1 MATYYFKVQCK
12 VYNGSTVGSS
22 VNVSQTARSLTIS
35 TARDKVIVPSGY
47 KLRSSSP
54 YVDTSSPS
62 STYGKWYNATSLSGY
77 CEAQIAGT
85 AGTCNIYVYVDKLP
99 TYYTITFDANGGKIG
114 NYDSV
119 TRTTNS
125 SGQVPKF
132 PGDLTKDSTAT
143 YDYTFAGWYTKKT
156 GGDRIYS
163 NHTFTSD
170 TTVYAHWKSTKR
182 EYTHYYYYMPAN
194 TSSYKLLDSFTKKVG
209 ETYTAPLFPTAAA
222 GYEYYDYNDSGWS
235 PESTVT
241 IGTSD
246 KKFYARE
253 RGKSYNAYFNTNGG
267 TYSSVTP
274 TNKTATFG
282 QNFTFPNY
290 TGSKTIDGVSSHAL
304 GWIDKLNY
312 NNKYDFNETIK
323 WNWASNKTFYVNW
336 NDAQPIYFYRNR
348 NSSDTVKV
356 TRYYYINEKFTFLD
370 ETTATTSIMA
380 NPGYRALGFR
390 ERGNPNGTIHKFGS
404 TITFTSGGERAYDV
418 VWEKIYIIY
427 FDFNGG
433 PEDSNIKNIEVALN
447 ETVTLPKYTLIKQ
460 NIVHGEVK
468 EQYSPSSWQI
478 GSRMIDMHGNR
489 QYTLTTAGNKTC
501 TVVWHGAFTYNFSF
515 DPTEGTWADGSTGLK
530 YLPAKASDYYRSVW
544 SSGTYNYNIGKP
556 VKSGYNYTYYA
567 DDEQTV
573 IASESRARIRKT
585 VGRLFQ
591 GFLPEKGVQTLQT
604 THWSWRGGKDTSS
617 GRNTVRNKYKAQWK
631 DSIKYEYKSWG
642 QLTFIT
648 EGISKKSDPI
658 SSTSWNAATS
668 SKLTIFLGAYQPTSI
683 PEGKQFL
690 GWGTNKTNTSIITT
704 FTGSASGTYS
714 NPTQMGT
721 LYAIFVDKGTH
732 KVEFRG
738 NGGVWSKGT
747 PGEMSTWVT
756 TWNEKYDLPLISFS
770 SVQRKNYVLVGWKDV
785 SSLETYHF
793 TDKIPVLKNLTL
805 EAQWEIAQKT
815 MFYYNN
821 ASYTQGKDLD
831 SDTVYAGGEFS
842 KAITAT
848 NINRMKRCINNVETR
863 NDKIQTLFSRSAAGD
878 YFNNSLYTSLY
889 NAISSLPRHGTMP
902 AKLAINDEIGVTH
915 LFALKKALNSAI
927 SAS

>member
-22 VNVSQTARSLTIS
+22 VTVSQTARALSIS

-47 KLRSSSP
+47 ELRSSSP

-62 STYGKWYNATSLSGY
+62 STYGKWYRATSLSGY
-77 CEAQIAGT
+77 CEAQVAGT

-99 TYYTITFDANGGKIG
+99 YTITFDANGGKIG
-114 NYDSV
+114 GYDSV
-119 TRTTNS
+119 TRTTDS
-125 SGQVPKF
+125 S
-132 PGDLTKDSTAT
+132 
-143 YDYTFAGWYTKKT
+143 Y
-156 GGDRIYS
+156 
-163 NHTFTSD
+163 TFTSN

-241 IGTSD
+241 IGTSN
-246 KKFYARE
+246 KYFYARE

-282 QNFTFPNY
+282 QDFTYPNY

-478 GSRMIDMHGNR
+478 GSRMIDMYGNR

-501 TVVWHGAFTYNFSF
+501 TVVWHGAFTYNFYF
-515 DPTEGTWADGSTGLK
+515 DP
-530 YLPAKASDYYRSVW
+530 
-544 SSGTYNYNIGKP
+544 
-556 VKSGYNYTYYA
+556 
-567 DDEQTV
+567 
-573 IASESRARIRKT
+573 SE
-585 VGRLFQ
+585 
-591 GFLPEKGVQTLQT
+591 
-604 THWSWRGGKDTSS
+604 
-617 GRNTVRNKYKAQWK
+617 
-631 DSIKYEYKSWG
+631 
-642 QLTFIT
+642 
-648 EGISKKSDPI
+648 
-658 SSTSWNAATS
+658 
-668 SKLTIFLGAYQPTSI
+668 
-683 PEGKQFL
+683 
-690 GWGTNKTNTSIITT
+690 
-704 FTGSASGTYS
+704 
-714 NPTQMGT
+714 
-721 LYAIFVDKGTH
+721 
-732 KVEFRG
+732 
-738 NGGVWSKGT
+738 
-747 PGEMSTWVT
+747 
-756 TWNEKYDLPLISFS
+756 
-770 SVQRKNYVLVGWKDV
+770 
-785 SSLETYHF
+785 
-793 TDKIPVLKNLTL
+793 
-805 EAQWEIAQKT
+805 
-815 MFYYNN
+815 
-821 ASYTQGKDLD
+821 
-831 SDTVYAGGEFS
+831 
-842 KAITAT
+842 
-848 NINRMKRCINNVETR
+848 
-863 NDKIQTLFSRSAAGD
+863 
-878 YFNNSLYTSLY
+878 
-889 NAISSLPRHGTMP
+889 
-902 AKLAINDEIGVTH
+902 
-915 LFALKKALNSAI
+915 
-927 SAS
+927 